1 MHRQGKKKKTYRTQI
16 LQMSISRDG
25 ENELNYTELKTWR
38 CQYAEMKN
46 AKRNKQNSNTAAANM
61 QRRSKQNKRQNLNTA
76 NFNMQ
81 KGGKKTEIYRTKK
94 LQMLIC
100 IDKESIVD
108 YRELKYFRCQ
118 YVETGK
124 AK

>member
-1 MHRQGKKKKTYRTQI
+1 
-16 LQMSISRDG
+16 
-25 ENELNYTELKTWR
+25 
-38 CQYAEMKN
+38 
-46 AKRNKQNSNTAAANM
+46 M
-61 QRRSKQNKRQNLNTA
+61 QRQSQKSKRQNLNTA

-100 IDKESIVD
+100 IDKESKVD

-118 YVETGK
+118 YEETGK